1 MFAAVGVEG
10 EHRPQQRLIIRDRHA
25 GTLDTDR
32 RARPAADVS
41 SVRTYPAMA
50 TAVFVPAPR
59 VPAAQPRGVS
69 HAALM
74 RETRSIDRASL
85 VIGAG
90 ASVARSAPPTRA
102 ELARSNIV
110 SAKLGGHWT
119 PSLRRGALRPGSAWR
134 RLGEIPDKPR
144 ESNSARP
151 GGHCGGHCVYTRQEP
166 VVCDDSHDSVRQLR
180 QGLVGPAE
188 T

>member
-10 EHRPQQRLIIRDRHA
+10 EHRPQQRLIVRDRHA

-134 RLGEIPDKPR
+134 RLGEIPINPGKVTPPGLADTVADTVCIRARSPSFVTIRTTVSPNSDK
-144 ESNSARP
+144 A
-151 GGHCGGHCVYTRQEP
+151 
-166 VVCDDSHDSVRQLR
+166 
-180 QGLVGPAE
+180 
-188 T
+188 